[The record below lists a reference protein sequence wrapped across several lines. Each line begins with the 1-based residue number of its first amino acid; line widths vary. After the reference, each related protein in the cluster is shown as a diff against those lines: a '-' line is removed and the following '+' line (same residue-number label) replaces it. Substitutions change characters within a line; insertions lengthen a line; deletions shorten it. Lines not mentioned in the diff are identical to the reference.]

1 MRRSVAAVLVLAT
14 GMLIS
19 ASGAAPAQQ
28 GARLSSPRALLVE
41 KGKIYKFAQD
51 RTTIAWVGPK
61 YWLHVQQ
68 LSTHKTWHL
77 GHLEPSVRAGYRSGP
92 RALVVEGKRVAWM
105 NYGGVMTHEAA
116 ISTRA
121 PGEPKATL
129 VDAYGYA
136 DATNEGM
143 YFGGLAADANTLAY
157 GDAAVYCQPK
167 YRCFSDRQEYV
178 VSGGGVHRSTGLKTY
193 PQRIQGIP
201 APVAIAL
208 SEGRLAVIPA
218 DTSASTTAAPHP
230 ASNGPVGV
238 YDLAGRPVTTVV
250 PVGTAREVALA
261 WPTLAVLVQQR
272 DGATAIER
280 YDARNGA
287 LIDRTQAAG
296 ASQLA
301 IGSGGTV
308 FLVGSTIYTLRSG
321 LAQILWRPQG
331 KPIGLS
337 VEGRRVAWAVNIG
350 ERGRIVTLELP
361 RSP

>member
-1 MRRSVAAVLVLAT
+1 M
-14 GMLIS
+14 
-19 ASGAAPAQQ
+19 
-28 GARLSSPRALLVE
+28 
-41 KGKIYKFAQD
+41 
-51 RTTIAWVGPK
+51 
-61 YWLHVQQ
+61 
-68 LSTHKTWHL
+68 
-77 GHLEPSVRAGYRSGP
+77 
-92 RALVVEGKRVAWM
+92 
-105 NYGGVMTHEAA
+105 
-116 ISTRA
+116 
-121 PGEPKATL
+121 
-129 VDAYGYA
+129 
-136 DATNEGM
+136 
-143 YFGGLAADANTLAY
+143 
-157 GDAAVYCQPK
+157 
-167 YRCFSDRQEYV
+167 
-178 VSGGGVHRSTGLKTY
+178 
-193 PQRIQGIP
+193 
-201 APVAIAL
+201 
-208 SEGRLAVIPA
+208 IPA

-230 ASNGPVGV
+230 APNGPVGV

-261 WPTLAVLVQQR
+261 WPTLAVLVQQS
-272 DGATAIER
+272 DGGTAIER

-287 LIDRTQAAG
+287 LIDRTQVAG